1 VKHQHQLNLKQQ
13 YQRVAIAV
21 LATVAHA
28 TVGCVE
34 ACLAGDF
41 LFVLQIVLAIKPA
54 AHTQEPEQLQ
64 MDVVMFFVQEL
75 LVELFVMAILVI
87 SVTASNLT
95 GGRLH
100 QTPSISWRK

>member
-1 VKHQHQLNLKQQ
+1 MKHQHHPNLKQQ
-13 YQRVAIAV
+13 YQKIAIAV
-21 LATVAHA
+21 LA

-75 LVELFVMAILVI
+75 LVELFVVAIPVI
-87 SVTASNLT
+87 NVTASNLT
-95 GGRLH
+95 GVR
-100 QTPSISWRK
+100 